1 MNYVREKDWDYI
13 DDDKNIDGW
22 LFNKVKGFLKSMK
35 VRKDIIEERR
45 FVFKEKLVERRR
57 KFREDKELS
66 RRFRKDENGEDK
78 ILKKNFRF

>member
-22 LFNKVKGFLKSMK
+22 LFNKVKGFLKFTK

-66 RRFRKDENGEDK
+66 RRFRKDGNGEDK

>member
-13 DDDKNIDGW
+13 DDDKNVDGW
-22 LFNKVKGFLKSMK
+22 LFNKVKGFLKLTK

-45 FVFKEKLVERRR
+45 FVFNEKSVEKRR

-66 RRFRKDENGEDK
+66 RRFRKDGNGEDK